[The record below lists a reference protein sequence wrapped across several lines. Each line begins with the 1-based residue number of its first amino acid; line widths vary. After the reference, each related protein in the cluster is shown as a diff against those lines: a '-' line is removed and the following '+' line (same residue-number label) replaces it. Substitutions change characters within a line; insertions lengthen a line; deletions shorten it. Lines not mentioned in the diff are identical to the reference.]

1 MVDKILSNDFYE
13 KFQII
18 GSKRDEESNVTQA
31 LGRMERHQRDV
42 RFYH

>member
-13 KFQII
+13 KFQIT
-18 GSKRDEESNVTQA
+18 GSKRDEESNITQA
-31 LGRMERHQRDV
+31 LRKMERHQRDA